1 MLLALLAST
10 QLGGSCSEP
19 DAIPLAGVKDTAPPF
34 DYALYCDENGTLVG
48 NRSAVLLV
56 YRAAHLERVYADS
69 QVGHA
74 RAQALF
80 AQLEDTLRATGQE
93 LARQSLGIAC
103 GSLPACVVQ
112 WQKLDRGFIPR
123 GAKGACGWETSW
135 RPARPRG

>member
-1 MLLALLAST
+1 MPRLCSWVLLALLAST

-19 DAIPLAGVKDTAPPF
+19 DAIALEELQKDSTPPF

-48 NRSAVLLV
+48 SRSGVLLV

-69 QVGHA
+69 QAGNA

-80 AQLEDTLRATGQE
+80 AQLEATLRVTGQE

-103 GSLPACVVQ
+103 GSLPACVV
-112 WQKLDRGFIPR
+112 R
-123 GAKGACGWETSW
+123 E
-135 RPARPRG
+135 